1 MAKHFLTDEIIEHI
15 QDGYYATHEQDL
27 SEDQIHEL
35 SEEQLRYYTRQGK
48 EYHAA
53 QKKKH
58 RLVIIGLIVG
68 FVVVVGVVAAL
79 FVSFNGADDN
89 LYDPNKQDSTTSQ
102 DTNTP
107 GLVPANQ
114 SNTRAGA
121 KDDAAQ

>member
-15 QDGYYATHEQDL
+15 QDGYYATHAQDL

-35 SEEQLRYYTRQGK
+35 TEEQLQYYNRQGK
-48 EYHAA
+48 EYRAE
-53 QKKKH
+53 QKKKQ
-58 RLVIIGLIVG
+58 RTVIIGLTVG
-68 FVVVVGVVAAL
+68 LVAVVAVVAVL
-79 FVSFNGADDN
+79 FVSLNSSDNN
-89 LYDPNKQDSTTSQ
+89 LYDPNKKEATTQDAG
-102 DTNTP
+102 TP